1 MENCLVTKLKS
12 VVNNDN
18 LVRIGEYKMHIN
30 LSSAKSD
37 IKITGSGGTITI
49 LGNNN
54 YYFTQNGKQTKT
66 IEYSNNNTATW
77 PAGEYDVL
85 FTNKYG
91 LTGCENASGIDLEVF
106 AFSNNLYYINVTEN
120 AHGDITFLNGKNL
133 SLGIVLIGDE
143 NKNVTGPLSVV
154 ASAVSANKTIKL
166 INTSIVGDIALLSH
180 TGSALLSVVGS
191 PYITGS
197 IEGLVD
203 ALVSNPINPFTSGS
217 KLLYIAGSSVTINGK
232 VNSVYDDIISLIM
245 EDATH
250 WYYPSMDNNKID
262 NPIYNVTIYAKN
274 PTEEQIA
281 AWEANNNTV
290 VVLS

>member
-12 VVNNDN
+12 VVDN
-18 LVRIGEYKMHIN
+18 ANLLRIGEYKMHIN
-30 LSSAKSD
+30 LSSDESKV
-37 IKITGSGGTITI
+37 KFLGNGGTITI
-49 LGNNN
+49 LGDNN
-54 YYFTQNGKQTKT
+54 YYFTQNSQQKKT
-66 IEYSNNNTATW
+66 INYSNAHVDATW

-85 FTNKYG
+85 FTNKYA
-91 LTGCENASGIDLEVF
+91 LSGCDFTCGIDLEVF
-106 AFSNNLYYINVTEN
+106 AFSNKLEYISIKD

-133 SLGIVLIGDE
+133 SLGIALVGDI
-143 NKNVTGPLSVV
+143 NKNVTGPLYAV
-154 ASAVSANKTIKL
+154 ASAISANQTVKL
-166 INTSIVGDIALLSH
+166 NNTSIVGDIALFGH
-180 TGSALLSVVGS
+180 TGSGMLSVVGS

-197 IEGLVD
+197 IEGLVA
-203 ALVSNPINPFTSGS
+203 ALVSDPVNPFTSGS
-217 KLLYIAGSSVTINGK
+217 KDLFIAGSSVTINGK
-232 VNSVYDDIISLIM
+232 VNSVYNEIISLIM

-250 WYYPSMDNNKID
+250 WYYPSMANDKID